1 MDYTYKIL
9 TELQTLENLS
19 EEYKQELL
27 FLTNVQS
34 PFELYAETLTT
45 NFQKCIPN

>member
-27 FLTNVQS
+27 FCYCVYL
-34 PFELYAETLTT
+34 
-45 NFQKCIPN
+45 